1 MKRSLS
7 LRSEIAIGFGVV
19 ISLMLAL
26 GVAFYLSEQRSSAA
40 IDKLLNSDNRMADL
54 SLRSSLAMYKAR
66 EAENELLLSANRL
79 GVAEASARFLPAMQN
94 QLLDMREYLSSLRI
108 ISTDAQFRE
117 QVDRIEAQTQQ
128 YEDGFH
134 AFLKQHAK
142 DGRLGPEP
150 ASRQGYVDAAA
161 AIESSVEALHTAASR
176 RALQTR
182 SDVARAAS
190 FSRWAAI
197 AMIALAA
204 VMGLVIARIVSLRIE
219 GSVAQLIAFS
229 RRVASGDFSARAP
242 QGRDDE
248 FGILAKA
255 MNQMAESIE
264 NSNVLLESS
273 ADTLKHQATHDA
285 LTGLPNRALL
295 EDRLKQAI
303 SYADRYA
310 RLMTVVFINLDGFKM
325 VNDSLGRKAGDE
337 LLKAMAARM
346 SQCLRSVDTV
356 VRTGGDEFVV
366 VLYDRPGDGTEI
378 APALQRLL
386 DAIALPVQIDGQAVQ
401 VTGSMGVATYPADGA
416 DADALV
422 MNADAAMYRA
432 KASGRNNF
440 QFYAAEMSGTSRDR
454 LAMREGLRHAIA
466 RGELHLAYQPKVDMG
481 SGEVIGVEALV
492 RWQHPERGL
501 VSPTDFIP
509 LAEETGLIVPIGEW
523 VLRTACFQHM
533 AWQRAGLPAF
543 GVSVNVSARQF
554 RERTLIEQVARA
566 LADSGL
572 EARFL
577 ELELTESMV
586 MDDLESALLSMK
598 ALQAMGVQLSI
609 DDFGT
614 GYSSLS
620 ALKRFP
626 IARLKIDRAFV
637 RDIPDDDED
646 KAIAKAIISLGHE
659 LNLKVIAEGVE
670 NAQQLEFLRANGCD
684 EMQGYLF
691 SPPVSPAQ
699 LAVLVKTRL
708 GAHRAGA
715 RRASPKPADVAQ
727 AHAAPSARRPSR

>member
-1 MKRSLS
+1 MRGFLGGIPSWQRSLS
-7 LRSEIAIGFGVV
+7 LRAEIAIGFGIV

-26 GVAFYLSEQRSSAA
+26 GVAFYLSEQRTSIA

-66 EAENELLLSANRL
+66 EAENELLLSADRL
-79 GVAEASARFLPAMQN
+79 GVAEASARSLPAMQN

-108 ISTDAQFRE
+108 ISTDAQFRDR
-117 QVDRIEAQTQQ
+117 VDQIEAQTQQ
-128 YEDGFH
+128 YEDGFL
-134 AFLKQHAK
+134 AFLKQHGK
-142 DGRLGPEP
+142 DGNLGSEP
-150 ASRQGYVDAAA
+150 TSRQGYVDAAV
-161 AIESSVEALHTAASR
+161 AIESSVEALHTAASK

-204 VMGLVIARIVSLRIE
+204 VMGLVIARIVSLRIA

-273 ADTLKHQATHDA
+273 ADSLKHQATHDA

-295 EDRLKQAI
+295 EDRLTQAI
-303 SYADRYA
+303 SYADRYG

-337 LLKAMAARM
+337 LLKVMAARM

-366 VLYDRPGDGTEI
+366 VLYDQPGDGTDI
-378 APALQRLL
+378 VPALRRLL
-386 DAIALPVQIDGQAVQ
+386 DAIALPVQIDCQAVQ

-422 MNADAAMYRA
+422 MNADAAMSRA

-440 QFYAAEMSGTSRDR
+440 QFYAAEMNGASRDR
-454 LAMREGLRHAIA
+454 FAMREGLRHAIA
-466 RGELHLAYQPKVDMG
+466 RGEFHLAYQPQVDMR
-481 SGEVIGVEALV
+481 SGEMIGVEALI
-492 RWQHPERGL
+492 RWQHPERGSI
-501 VSPTDFIP
+501 SPAEFIP

-523 VLRTACFQHM
+523 VLRTACFQRK

-554 RERTLIEQVARA
+554 RERTLIDQVARA

-572 EARFL
+572 EARLL

-586 MDDLESALLSMK
+586 MEDLESALLSMK

-659 LNLKVIAEGVE
+659 LKLKVIAEGVE
-670 NAQQLEFLRANGCD
+670 NEQQLEFLRLNGCD

-691 SPPVSPAQ
+691 SPPVSPTQ
-699 LAVLVKTRL
+699 LAALVKSRV
-708 GAHRAGA
+708 GAAHRAGA
-715 RRASPKPADVAQ
+715 RTASM
-727 AHAAPSARRPSR
+727 RG

>member
-142 DGRLGPEP
+142 DGQLGPEP
-150 ASRQGYVDAAA
+150 TFRQGYVDAAA

-204 VMGLVIARIVSLRIE
+204 AMGLVIARIVSLRIA

-325 VNDSLGRKAGDE
+325 VNDSLGHKAGDE

-346 SQCLRSVDTV
+346 IQCLRSVDTV

-440 QFYAAEMSGTSRDR
+440 QYYAAEMSGTSRDR

-466 RGELHLAYQPKVDMG
+466 RGELHLAYQPKVDMR

-670 NAQQLEFLRANGCD
+670 NEQQLEFLRANGCD

-699 LAVLVKTRL
+699 LAVLVKARL
-708 GAHRAGA
+708 GVHRAGA
-715 RRASPKPADVAQ
+715 RRASPKPADVA
-727 AHAAPSARRPSR
+727 

>member
-1 MKRSLS
+1 
-7 LRSEIAIGFGVV
+7 
-19 ISLMLAL
+19 
-26 GVAFYLSEQRSSAA
+26 
-40 IDKLLNSDNRMADL
+40 
-54 SLRSSLAMYKAR
+54 
-66 EAENELLLSANRL
+66 
-79 GVAEASARFLPAMQN
+79 
-94 QLLDMREYLSSLRI
+94 
-108 ISTDAQFRE
+108 
-117 QVDRIEAQTQQ
+117 
-128 YEDGFH
+128 
-134 AFLKQHAK
+134 
-142 DGRLGPEP
+142 
-150 ASRQGYVDAAA
+150 VDAAA

-204 VMGLVIARIVSLRIE
+204 VMGLVIARIVSLRIA

-325 VNDSLGRKAGDE
+325 VNDSLGHKAGDE

-466 RGELHLAYQPKVDMG
+466 RGELHLAYQPKVDMR

-533 AWQRAGLPAF
+533 AWQHAGLPAF

-670 NAQQLEFLRANGCD
+670 NEQQLEFLRANGCD

-715 RRASPKPADVAQ
+715 RRASPKPADVA
-727 AHAAPSARRPSR
+727 

>member
-1 MKRSLS
+1 
-7 LRSEIAIGFGVV
+7 
-19 ISLMLAL
+19 MLAL

-40 IDKLLNSDNRMADL
+40 IDKLLNSDSRMAEL

-66 EAENELLLSANRL
+66 DAENELLLSVDRL
-79 GVAEASARFLPAMQN
+79 GVAEASARSLPAMRN
-94 QLLDMREYLSSLRI
+94 HLLDMREYLSSLRI
-108 ISTDAQFRE
+108 ISTDAQFRDR
-117 QVDRIEAQTQQ
+117 VDRIEAQTQQ
-128 YEDGFH
+128 YEDGFL
-134 AFLKQHAK
+134 AFLKQRGKEGNLSSA
-142 DGRLGPEP
+142 RT
-150 ASRQGYVDAAA
+150 SRQGYVDAAVA
-161 AIESSVEALHTAASR
+161 VESSVEALHTAASKQ
-176 RALQTR
+176 ALQTR

-197 AMIALAA
+197 AMIVLAA
-204 VMGLVIARIVSLRIE
+204 VMGLVVARIVSLRIA

-229 RRVASGDFSARAP
+229 RRVASGDFSARAQ

-248 FGILAKA
+248 FGVLARA

-264 NSNVLLESS
+264 NSNVLLQSS

-303 SYADRYA
+303 SYADRYG
-310 RLMTVVFINLDGFKM
+310 RLMTVVFINLDGFKL

-337 LLKAMAARM
+337 LLKVMAARM
-346 SQCLRSVDTV
+346 SKCLRSVDTV
-356 VRTGGDEFVV
+356 VRTGGDEFVI
-366 VLYDRPGDGTEI
+366 VLYDRPGQGTEI
-378 APALQRLL
+378 TPALQRLL
-386 DAIALPVQIDGQAVQ
+386 EAIARPVQIRGQAVE
-401 VTGSMGVATYPADGA
+401 VTASMGVATYPADGA

-432 KASGRNNF
+432 KEAGRNAF
-440 QFYAAEMSGTSRDR
+440 QFYAAEMNDTIRGR
-454 LAMREGLRHAIA
+454 LAMREELRNAIA
-466 RGELHLAYQPKVDMG
+466 RGEFYLVYQPQLEMR
-481 SGEVIGVEALV
+481 SGQVIGVEALI
-492 RWQHPERGL
+492 RWQHPERG
-501 VSPTDFIP
+501 VISPAEFIP

-533 AWQRAGLPAF
+533 AWQRAGLPTF

-572 EARFL
+572 EAHLL

-586 MDDLESALLSMK
+586 MEDLESALLSMN
-598 ALQAMGVQLSI
+598 ALQAMGVQLSV

-670 NAQQLEFLRANGCD
+670 TEQQLEFFRANGCD

-691 SPPVSPAQ
+691 SPPVSPSQ
-699 LAVLVKTRL
+699 LATLVGTRSGAVHEL
-708 GAHRAGA
+708 GPRIDPRKKHRA
-715 RRASPKPADVAQ
+715 
-727 AHAAPSARRPSR
+727 